1 MNLLDAPAGFDDP
14 IAMWMGCHR
23 RIERQLDTLQRLSR
37 HLTDHGVDP
46 EASSAAQAVLRYFEK
61 AGTHHHEDEDG
72 DLFPLLEKR
81 ILDAGDLRRFRTLR
95 AALEEEHLAM
105 QACWSKLR
113 KTLEGIADGLP
124 KSLPAKDV
132 EEFRALYARHIPA
145 EEAEIPELAVR
156 YLSSDDVET
165 LGRAMAARRG
175 VSYPV

>member
-1 MNLLDAPAGFDDP
+1 
-14 IAMWMGCHR
+14 
-23 RIERQLDTLQRLSR
+23 
-37 HLTDHGVDP
+37 
-46 EASSAAQAVLRYFEK
+46 
-61 AGTHHHEDEDG
+61 
-72 DLFPLLEKR
+72 
-81 ILDAGDLRRFRTLR
+81 
-95 AALEEEHLAM
+95 M